1 MKYCLLTI
9 CLLGG
14 AGAVPAAPIAP
25 ARYIDAQ
32 GVEVIHNRGAEPAPP
47 AAVVGAGQVTT
58 PAEIAPPRK
67 PVASVANDARMKI
80 SADAQRERDR
90 DRVAILKEELAN
102 EVRALEAT
110 FQRAKQASADKLSAA
125 DSRRV
130 TEEMYAHQQNILSL
144 HSELRR
150 AGQ

>member
-1 MKYCLLTI
+1 MKYCVLAFAVLAAS
-9 CLLGG
+9 
-14 AGAVPAAPIAP
+14 AGAAPIAP

-32 GVEVIHNRGAEPAPP
+32 GVEVIHNRGAEPAP
-47 AAVVGAGQVTT
+47 AAVTGAGQITT
-58 PAEIAPPRK
+58 PAEVAAPRK
-67 PVASVANDARMKI
+67 PVASVANDARMKV
-80 SADAQRERDR
+80 SADTQRDRDR
-90 DRVAILKEELAN
+90 DRVAILKEELAT

-110 FQRAKQASADKLSAA
+110 FQRAKQATPDKLSAA

-144 HSELRR
+144 HGELRR